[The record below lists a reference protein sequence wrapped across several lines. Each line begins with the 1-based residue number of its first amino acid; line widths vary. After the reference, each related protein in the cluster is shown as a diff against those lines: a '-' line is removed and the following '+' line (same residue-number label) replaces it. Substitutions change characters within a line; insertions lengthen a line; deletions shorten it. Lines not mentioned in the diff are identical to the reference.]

1 MRSAPGATLAAVWIV
16 VAAMAGLAG
25 LVAAT
30 KTADAES
37 TPVIQIGGPFELID
51 QHGALRRDTD
61 FKGRL
66 MLVYFGYNYCP
77 DICPTSLYHMSVALD
92 KLGAAAANVQ
102 PIYITVDPD
111 RDTVEAM
118 ADYAAN
124 FHPSLVALT
133 GDRTR
138 IFEVASAY
146 KVKYRIA
153 GEERGDD
160 YLVDHSAFI
169 YLMDRSGKFLRY
181 FSHEAMADEIA
192 DGVREFF

>member
-1 MRSAPGATLAAVWIV
+1 MQSARGAISAIVWV
-16 VAAMAGLAG
+16 FVAAMVGLIG
-25 LVAAT
+25 PMSAT
-30 KTADAES
+30 NTADADA
-37 TPVIQIGGPFELID
+37 TPVIRIGGPFELTD
-51 QHGALRRDTD
+51 QYGVVRRDTD
-61 FKGRL
+61 FQGRF

-77 DICPTSLYHMSVALD
+77 DICPTSLYHMSIALD
-92 KLGAAAANVQ
+92 KLGPAAAKVQ

-133 GDRTR
+133 GDKSR
-138 IFEVASAY
+138 IFEVASSY
-146 KVKYRIA
+146 KVKYRVA
-153 GEERGDD
+153 GKERGDD